1 MKIQYLTSASVI
13 IEDKNIKILC
23 DPWLVDGEYYG
34 SWCHY
39 PPLDFCPEDFND
51 VDFIYLS
58 HIHPDHSSLKTLK
71 KMNKNIPVLMH
82 KYETNFFK
90 NVIESIGFQVTELL
104 HNKRIL
110 LKDNLHVN
118 ILAADNCDPQLC
130 HKYFGCSIAETKFG
144 STSIDSMA
152 VFDNENEV
160 IVNTNDCPYLLSNK
174 TASIIKSQY
183 QKIDMLLVGYTSA
196 SAFPQCF
203 NISEDQKILEK
214 KRLQNMYVEYAE
226 KYVEL
231 FNPQFFFPF
240 AGRYTLAG
248 KLAQLNIFKGAY
260 ELEEAYE
267 YFLKSHKINLEKNQC
282 IILNS
287 GENFDI
293 SSGKSS
299 KNYKPI
305 NLEQKNS
312 YIENVL
318 STKKLDYE
326 YENQPTIEEI
336 ISKIPQAYRHF
347 EIKRKQ
353 LQFSSDTKIIIKI
366 SNSQNIL
373 ISCKGE
379 GFKLIS
385 DKDLVEITNFVKMEL
400 DLRLLKWILD
410 GPRFAVWNNAEIG
423 SHIKYQRNPEKYE
436 RGLYYCLSYFHS

>member
-1 MKIQYLTSASVI
+1 
-13 IEDKNIKILC
+13 
-23 DPWLVDGEYYG
+23 
-34 SWCHY
+34 
-39 PPLDFCPEDFND
+39 
-51 VDFIYLS
+51 
-58 HIHPDHSSLKTLK
+58 
-71 KMNKNIPVLMH
+71 
-82 KYETNFFK
+82 
-90 NVIESIGFQVTELL
+90 
-104 HNKRIL
+104 
-110 LKDNLHVN
+110 
-118 ILAADNCDPQLC
+118 
-130 HKYFGCSIAETKFG
+130 
-144 STSIDSMA
+144 MA

-160 IVNTNDCPYLLSNK
+160 IVNTNDCPYLLSNE

-226 KYVEL
+226 KYVKL

-240 AGRYTLAG
+240 AGRYALAG

-267 YFLKSHKINLEKNQC
+267 YFLKSYKINLEKNKC

-336 ISKIPQAYRHF
+336 ISKIPQAYSHF
-347 EIKRKQ
+347 EMKRKQ

-373 ISCKGE
+373 ISCEGG